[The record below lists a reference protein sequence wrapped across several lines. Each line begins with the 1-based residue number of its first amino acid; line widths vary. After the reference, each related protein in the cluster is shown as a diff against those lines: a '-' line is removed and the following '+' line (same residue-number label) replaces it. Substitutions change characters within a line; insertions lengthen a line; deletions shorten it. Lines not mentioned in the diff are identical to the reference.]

1 MQSHFERLVESLAAD
16 YGTAVTRS
24 EDGLDWT
31 VEAGA
36 FLLMFSYLAD
46 AGQMLVSTC
55 VAELPAEGRERLYF
69 RLLNGQYFFRETAG
83 ATLAVD
89 PEERFVT
96 LQLVR
101 HLSGLTPENFPQL
114 AEHFLQAALLWRSR
128 IETAESA
135 PQTSAD
141 SEADLSGPYPFSM
154 LSV

>member
-1 MQSHFERLVESLAAD
+1 MQNHFERLVESLTAD
-16 YGTAVTRS
+16 YGAAVSRS
-24 EDGLDWT
+24 EDGLDLT

-36 FLLMFSYLAD
+36 FLLMFSYLAE
-46 AGQMLVSTC
+46 AEQMLVSTC

-101 HLSGLTPENFPQL
+101 HLAGLTPENFPL
-114 AEHFLQAALLWRSR
+114 LVEHFLQAALLWRNR
-128 IETAESA
+128 IE
-135 PQTSAD
+135 AD
-141 SEADLSGPYPFSM
+141 SETPSTCEDRPADAAFDPLAM